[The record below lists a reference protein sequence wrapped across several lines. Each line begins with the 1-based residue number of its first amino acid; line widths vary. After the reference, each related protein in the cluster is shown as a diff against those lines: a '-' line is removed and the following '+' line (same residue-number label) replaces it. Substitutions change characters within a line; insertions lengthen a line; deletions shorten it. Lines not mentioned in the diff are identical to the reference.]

1 MKTWYSSKIFVNFI
15 RFFWAK
21 MCSHSRRK
29 NVLIPQYCIILHCF
43 SATFN
48 LPTLPTSSLTNLRKM
63 IAKWS
68 ITLYFFCNSK
78 TRSWR
83 KWQWV
88 FSTFYLKGLQSEF
101 FVAKNF
107 NILWLRIYNFCFKS
121 ETILKAFNARRLTL
135 SSCL

>member
-21 MCSHSRRK
+21 MCSHSRGK
-29 NVLIPQYCIILHCF
+29 NVLIPQYCILLHCF

-48 LPTLPTSSLTNLRKM
+48 LPTLPVHLPTFVKWLQSGASLYTFSVT
-63 IAKWS
+63 A
-68 ITLYFFCNSK
+68 K

-101 FVAKNF
+101 FVAKSF